1 MSKAPTAPWMP
12 GQARRG
18 AIALL
23 SVAFLLVGSGCI
35 SGSRG
40 DQERTVV
47 TSLSPLGSIMRNVMG
62 DRIGVLSLAS
72 PRDVHTGRLT
82 PPTRLEVQSL
92 ERELVG
98 VVLAGGVDAA
108 FAEAVT
114 SVTGPGTRVWV
125 LAELTATVGSSPSA
139 APWVDPD
146 AARSVATEVRNIAVS
161 LAPADGPYFER
172 NLENFFRALD
182 NIDAAISQTASSVPP
197 SRRKA
202 AGTTESM
209 RPFFERYGFRYFSE
223 ASEGGPEALA
233 ATMRREG
240 VTVLYVNAYGAAE
253 DAKRADRIL
262 EQAGGSFRGTLFDAA
277 LPGPPGSLYHTYFGL
292 LIENARQA
300 FGPLGA
306 EMSRLD
312 ELRPVDVAP

>member
-1 MSKAPTAPWMP
+1 MRRAPTALRMP
-12 GQARRG
+12 RQTWREAL
-18 AIALL
+18 ALL
-23 SVAFLLVGSGCI
+23 SVVFLLVAGGCALE
-35 SGSRG
+35 SRG
-40 DQERTVV
+40 SQEMTVV
-47 TSLSPLGSIMRNVMG
+47 TSLSPLGSIIRNVMG
-62 DRIGVLSLAS
+62 DRIGVVSLAS
-72 PRDVHTGRLT
+72 PRDVHSGRLL
-82 PPTRLEVQSL
+82 PPTRLEVRFLQP
-92 ERELVG
+92 ELVG
-98 VVLAGGVDAA
+98 VVLAGGVDEA

-114 SVTGPGTRVWV
+114 SVTGPETRVWV
-125 LAELTATVGSSPSA
+125 LADLTATVGSSRSSL
-139 APWVDPD
+139 PWVDPD
-146 AARSVATEVRNIAVS
+146 AARTVATEVRNIAVDLS
-161 LAPADGPYFER
+161 PADRPYFAR
-172 NLENFFRALD
+172 NLEDFFRALD
-182 NIDAAISQTASSVPP
+182 NIDAAISHTASSVPP

-240 VTVLYVNAYGAAE
+240 VSVLYINALGAAAAAE
-253 DAKRADRIL
+253 RADRIL
-262 EQAGGSFRGTLFDAA
+262 ELAGGSFRGTLFDAA

-306 EMSRLD
+306 EMSRLE